1 MGGIRFRE
9 GKPPFPNGPSAF
21 TNAPRQNALI
31 CESVMKAAWII
42 CFALTLA
49 QPALAQEPS
58 FDCVQATSPDELA
71 ICDSPVLAT
80 LEAKGA
86 QAFAQV
92 SIDHEAV
99 AKAIARPAL
108 QARRECGA
116 DAACI
121 EDVLMQALYSYWTA
135 GARSDQA
142 DEMDWLIADWAEA
155 NLTCR
160 ESIDPEVGLEACSA
174 RNLLTVQLH
183 DIGLCEGAY
192 LLDLPDFATATL
204 LRERWVPCFYPELQK

>member
-1 MGGIRFRE
+1 
-9 GKPPFPNGPSAF
+9 
-21 TNAPRQNALI
+21 
-31 CESVMKAAWII
+31 MKATWIMGL
-42 CFALTLA
+42 ALVLA
-49 QPALAQEPS
+49 QPVWAQEPS
-58 FDCVQATSPDELA
+58 FDCAQATMPDELA
-71 ICDSPVLAT
+71 ICDSADLSS
-80 LEAKGA
+80 LEAAGA

-92 SIDHEAV
+92 SKDHEAA

-108 QARRECGA
+108 QARRDCEA

-121 EDVLMQALYSYWTA
+121 EDVLMQALYSYWAA

-142 DEMDWLIADWAEA
+142 DAMDWLIADWSEA

-160 ESIDPEVGLEACSA
+160 ESIDPEVGQEACSA

-204 LRERWVPCFYPELQK
+204 LREHWVPCFYPDLQN